1 MKKKTRVKQSKN
13 KSDYRSALEQY
24 NISHYED
31 DYVIMGKFCNLSAS
45 KKDWIETKRYEHQ
58 FSANKY
64 EKLMGEYMVNNS
76 IKFIHQAPFI
86 LDGKIYFADFF
97 IPSTRTIVEIDGIYH
112 DSMTQSASDKQR
124 DNAFKSIGIKTI
136 RLNNNE
142 TLDKRQIEI
151 RLKLN

>member
-1 MKKKTRVKQSKN
+1 MAKKKKKQKQIRTNYDSVLDK
-13 KSDYRSALEQY
+13 Y

-64 EKLMGEYMVNNS
+64 EKLMGEYMVNHN

-97 IPSTRTIVEIDGIYH
+97 IPSIRTIVEIDGIYH
-112 DSMTQSASDKQR
+112 DSMTQSASDKER
-124 DNAFKSIGIKTI
+124 DKAFKAIGIKTI